1 MLSLP
6 LTGLVGFDAP
16 RLALLLLA
24 VDPGLRG
31 LVLVGAA
38 GTGKTALMRGLR
50 ELLPDVRWH
59 EMPPSVDD
67 EALLGG
73 LDLEATLARGR
84 RVVRPGLLQ
93 RAHGGLLAV
102 DSCNLLSE
110 SAVHQL
116 ARALDER
123 SVRIERDGIS
133 AVVPADFSVV
143 ANYDPAEGA
152 PRAHLLDRIGMLVRL
167 PEVAG
172 HAARAEIVRRHLHPA
187 LERWQQDLDLQR
199 QLLAAARA
207 SLPAVRCSDALLG
220 ELVQAASA
228 LGVQGHRAEQ
238 FALRVAR
245 ASAAL
250 ALRDA
255 VEREDV
261 ELAVRIAIAPRATR
275 MPPAQQPDE
284 APTEAP
290 PEPQPEAQQQH
301 PPEPDA
307 QSGDDLE
314 VQEEILEAMATELP
328 PLLDA
333 LPFQR
338 ARRGRAGSRGAAA
351 GTRGRHIGSVP
362 GEPRGQRI
370 DVLAT
375 LRAAAR
381 WQRLRPRRRNRV
393 EIRAEDIRVKR
404 FRSKAGTLFIFAVDA
419 SGSMALNRMRQ
430 AKGAV
435 HALLA
440 QAYVNRDK
448 VALLSFRGEAA
459 ELLLPPTGSVELLRR
474 AVDQIPTGG
483 GTPLAAALMLAQSVG
498 ERARRQGMPNIVLLL
513 LTDARANVA
522 LRGDRAGI
530 DSELKLLSATVAR
543 AGWHSL
549 VIDTQ
554 RNFLSQGRAQQ
565 LSQWLGGRYLY
576 LPGASGAAIASAA
589 RDA

>member
-1 MLSLP
+1 MQPLP
-6 LTGLVGFDAP
+6 LAGLVGFDAP

-31 LVLVGAA
+31 IVIVGPA
-38 GTGKTALMRGLR
+38 GSGKSALMRGLR
-50 ELLPDVRWH
+50 ELFPDAGWCEV
-59 EMPPSVDD
+59 PPSVDD

-73 LDLEATLARGR
+73 LDLEATLARGT
-84 RVVRPGLLQ
+84 RVVQPGLLQ
-93 RAHGGLLAV
+93 RAHGGLLAI
-102 DSCNLLSE
+102 DCCNLLSE
-110 SAVHQL
+110 SAAHLL
-116 ARALDER
+116 ARTLDER
-123 SVRIERDGIS
+123 TVRIERDGVS
-133 AVVPADFSVV
+133 AVLPADFRVI

-167 PEVAG
+167 PPVSTA
-172 HAARAEIVRRHLHPA
+172 AARAEIVRRHLHPA
-187 LERWQQDLDLQR
+187 LERWGEDLALQR
-199 QLLAAARA
+199 QLLATAQATLA
-207 SLPAVRCSDALLG
+207 EVRCSDAMLR
-220 ELVQAASA
+220 ELVQAALA
-228 LGVQGHRAEQ
+228 LGVQGHRAEH

-250 ALRDA
+250 ALRDT
-255 VEREDV
+255 VEREDI
-261 ELAVRIAIAPRATR
+261 ELAVRLTIAPRATR
-275 MPPAQQPDE
+275 LPATQD
-284 APTEAP
+284 EAP
-290 PEPQPEAQQQH
+290 PESPPESQPEPQQDES
-301 PPEPDA
+301 PEPDA
-307 QSGDDLE
+307 ASAGDLE
-314 VQEEILEAMATELP
+314 VQDEILEALATELP
-328 PLLDA
+328 PLLDE

-338 ARRGRAGSRGAAA
+338 ARRARSGSRGATA
-351 GTRGRHIGSVP
+351 GKRGRHIGSVP

-381 WQRLRPRRRNRV
+381 WQRLRPRRRGRV
-393 EIRAEDIRVKR
+393 EIRADDIRVKR
-404 FRSKAGTLFIFAVDA
+404 FRSKAGTLFVFAVDA

-448 VALLSFRGEAA
+448 VALLSFRGPGA
-459 ELLLPPTGSVELLRR
+459 ELLLPPTSSVELLRR

-483 GTPLAAALMLAQSVG
+483 GTPLAAALVAAQAVG

-522 LRGDRAGI
+522 LRGGRDVI
-530 DSELKLLSATVAR
+530 DDEVRLLATNIAR

-554 RNFLSQGRAQQ
+554 RSFLSQGRAQQ
-565 LSQWLGGRYLY
+565 LSQWLAGRYLY
-576 LPGASGAAIASAA
+576 LPGASGAALAAAA
-589 RDA
+589 RSA

>member
-1 MLSLP
+1 MQSLP
-6 LTGLVGFDAP
+6 LAGLVGFDAP

-31 LVLVGAA
+31 LVLVGPA
-38 GTGKTALMRGLR
+38 GSGKSALMRGLR
-50 ELLPDVRWH
+50 ELLPDAGWH

-73 LDLEATLARGR
+73 LDLEATLARGTG
-84 RVVRPGLLQ
+84 VVRPGLLQ

-110 SAVHQL
+110 SAAHLL
-116 ARALDER
+116 ARTLDER
-123 SVRIERDGIS
+123 TVRIERDGVS
-133 AVVPADFSVV
+133 ALQPADFRII

-167 PEVAG
+167 PPVAS
-172 HAARAEIVRRHLHPA
+172 HDARAEIVRRHLHPA
-187 LERWQQDLDLQR
+187 LERWGEDLALQC
-199 QLLAAARA
+199 QLLAAAQA
-207 SLPAVRCSDALLG
+207 ALPQIRCSDMMLR

-228 LGVQGHRAEQ
+228 LGVQGHRGEH

-255 VEREDV
+255 VDREDI
-261 ELAVRIAIAPRATR
+261 ELAVRLAIAPRATR
-275 MPPAQQPDE
+275 LPPTQD
-284 APTEAP
+284 EAP
-290 PEPQPEAQQQH
+290 PESPPDSQPEPQQDEA
-301 PPEPDA
+301 PEPDA
-307 QSGDDLE
+307 SSADDLE

-338 ARRGRAGSRGAAA
+338 ARRARAGSRGATA
-351 GTRGRHIGSVP
+351 GIRGRHIGSVP

-381 WQRLRPRRRNRV
+381 WQRLRPRRRGRV

-404 FRSKAGTLFIFAVDA
+404 FRSKAGTLFVFAVDA

-448 VALLSFRGEAA
+448 VALLSFRGSDA

-483 GTPLAAALMLAQSVG
+483 GTPLAAALVAAQAVG

-522 LRGDRAGI
+522 LRGGRDAI
-530 DSELKLLSATVAR
+530 DAEVRLLATSIAR

-554 RNFLSQGRAQQ
+554 RSFLSQGRAQQ
-565 LSQWLGGRYLY
+565 LSQWLAGRYLY
-576 LPGASGAAIASAA
+576 LPGASGAAIADAA
-589 RDA
+589 RSA

>member
-1 MLSLP
+1 MASLP

-31 LVLVGAA
+31 LVLVGPA
-38 GTGKTALMRGLR
+38 GSGKSALMRGLR
-50 ELLPDVRWH
+50 ELLPEAGWC

-73 LDLEATLARGR
+73 LDLEATLARGT

-110 SAVHQL
+110 SAAHL
-116 ARALDER
+116 LSRTLDER
-123 SVRIERDGIS
+123 AVRIERDGVS
-133 AVVPADFSVV
+133 AVQPADFRVV

-167 PEVAG
+167 PAVAT
-172 HAARAEIVRRHLHPA
+172 HEARAEIVRRHLHPA
-187 LERWQQDLDLQR
+187 LTRWSEDLDLQR
-199 QLLAAARA
+199 SLLAAAQA
-207 SLPAVRCSDALLG
+207 ALPDVRCSAAMLG
-220 ELVQAASA
+220 ELVQAAAA
-228 LGVQGHRAEQ
+228 LGVQGHRAEH
-238 FALRVAR
+238 FAVRVAR

-255 VEREDV
+255 VEREDI
-261 ELAVRIAIAPRATR
+261 ELAVRLAIAPRATR
-275 MPPAQQPDE
+275 LPPTQD
-284 APTEAP
+284 EAP
-290 PEPQPEAQQQH
+290 PEAPPESQPEPPQEDA
-301 PPEPDA
+301 PEPDA
-307 QSGDDLE
+307 SSADDLE

-338 ARRGRAGSRGAAA
+338 ARRARAGSRGATA

-381 WQRLRPRRRNRV
+381 WQRLRPRRRGRV

-404 FRSKAGTLFIFAVDA
+404 FRSKAGTLFVFAVDA

-448 VALLSFRGEAA
+448 VALLSFRGTDA

-483 GTPLAAALMLAQSVG
+483 GTPLAAALVAAQAVG

-522 LRGDRAGI
+522 LRGGRDAI
-530 DSELKLLSATVAR
+530 DDEVRLLASTIAR
-543 AGWHSL
+543 SGWHSL

-554 RNFLSQGRAQQ
+554 RSFLSQGRAQQ
-565 LSQWLGGRYLY
+565 LSQWLAGRYLY
-576 LPGASGAAIASAA
+576 LPGASGAAIADAA
-589 RDA
+589 RSA